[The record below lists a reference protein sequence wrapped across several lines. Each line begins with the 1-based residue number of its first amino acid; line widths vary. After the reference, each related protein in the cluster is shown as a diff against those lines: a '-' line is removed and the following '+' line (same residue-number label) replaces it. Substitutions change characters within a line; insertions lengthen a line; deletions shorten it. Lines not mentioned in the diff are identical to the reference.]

1 MIESQ
6 QDMLDLDPSAPM
18 IALGADR
25 GLTQFRA
32 IVKRMPNAEAGKPA
46 AARPWP
52 ELHERAQIPTI
63 VTPPLGAITWPVMKS
78 ASAEA
83 SQATA

>member
-6 QDMLDLDPSAPM
+6 QDILDLDPSAPM

-46 AARPWP
+46 AARP
-52 ELHERAQIPTI
+52 
-63 VTPPLGAITWPVMKS
+63 
-78 ASAEA
+78 
-83 SQATA
+83 